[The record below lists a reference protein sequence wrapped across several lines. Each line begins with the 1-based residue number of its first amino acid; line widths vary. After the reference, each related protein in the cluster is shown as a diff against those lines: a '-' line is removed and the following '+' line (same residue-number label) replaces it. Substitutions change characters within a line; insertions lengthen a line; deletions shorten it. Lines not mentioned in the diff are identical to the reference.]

1 MRKAPLLIAFYVSS
15 CKPLAISIKK
25 GLLNMLNMT
34 NFFAVRNLDD
44 ATKEFISNYAREHK
58 LSMAEA
64 MREIALLAQKKM
76 QEKKG
81 KRSTSVFSAYEKIK
95 FSSGNPNLSREIDTV
110 LYGKRKG
117 GHDEGA

>member
-1 MRKAPLLIAFYVSS
+1 
-15 CKPLAISIKK
+15 
-25 GLLNMLNMT
+25 MT